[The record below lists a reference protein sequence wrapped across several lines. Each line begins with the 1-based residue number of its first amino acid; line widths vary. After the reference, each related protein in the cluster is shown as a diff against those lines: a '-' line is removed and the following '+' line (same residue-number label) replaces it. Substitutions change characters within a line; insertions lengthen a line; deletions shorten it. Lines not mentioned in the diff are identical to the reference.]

1 MQELIILCMHASF
14 RLTIFRLSCNLSHME
29 NNTMRIKVTVIAS
42 GLTKEFSSMDEAEI
56 WWQARYGRMSVIIEV
71 L

>member
-1 MQELIILCMHASF
+1 
-14 RLTIFRLSCNLSHME
+14 
-29 NNTMRIKVTVIAS
+29 MRIKVTVIAS